1 MMAFYSKQLIVNA
14 SRMRVATLVTELG
27 DYHQSLFA
35 NLGWR
40 LNLSERKA
48 AKPSR
53 HFVGLQSQQ
62 HVAELIDRIVIIVI
76 GACAG
81 KAVKVLVIVVYYLI
95 GHGEKAFRL
104 ASLMCTTACHG
115 GDMAT
120 SGGLICLIR
129 LKCAH
134 PGYVDDKAD
143 SDYPYDNQ
151 NNIHLLKY
159 SVLLSIL
166 SKHPLLTPLRAE
178 AT

>member
-1 MMAFYSKQLIVNA
+1 
-14 SRMRVATLVTELG
+14 MRVATLITELG
-27 DYHQSLFA
+27 DNHQSLLS
-35 NLGWR
+35 NLRWR
-40 LNLSERKA
+40 LNLSERKT

-53 HFVGLQSQQ
+53 HLVSLQGQQ
-62 HVAELIDRIVIIVI
+62 HVAELIDSVVIIVI
-76 GACAG
+76 RTRAG
-81 KAVKVLVIVVYYLI
+81 KAVKILVIVVYYLI

-104 ASLMCTTACHG
+104 ASLMSATACHG

-166 SKHPLLTPLRAE
+166 SKHSLLTPLRTE